1 MIDRSYKNLLK
12 MHRYPH
18 TWCPGCGIGAVMKNV
33 AMVLNELGWNHQNT
47 VVVSGIGCSG
57 RMASYMNFDAVHTP
71 HGRALT
77 AAETIKTVRPD
88 LNVIVLSGDG
98 DLASIGGNH
107 LLHTSRRNADITVF
121 CNDNEIYGLT
131 GGQAGPTTPKG
142 TKTITSPRGEPYSP
156 LRLGRILTHQAPYFY
171 ARTSVYHLN
180 HFRTCIREALQWKG
194 FSFVDIISDC
204 IELNGRRLGF
214 KTAHQ
219 MFKWFD
225 ERFHIVE
232 GTRDHLGEDE
242 LGIAKAETDLKEAP
256 RPSERVEVSPE
267 PRSFTPS
274 SETGLGAGERVKAEP
289 PKEDLKPL
297 TLKELQRFDGQEGR
311 PLYIGYKGK
320 VYDLSS
326 SPLYQ
331 GEKRMRCHIAGKDLT
346 REIEFAPHGEDL
358 VLKFPVVGRLT

>member
-1 MIDRSYKNLLK
+1 MMDRSYKNLLK

-33 AMVLNELGWNHQNT
+33 AMVLSELGWNHQNT
-47 VVVSGIGCSG
+47 AVVSGIGCSG
-57 RMASYMNFDAVHTP
+57 RMASYMNFDALHTP

-142 TKTITSPRGEPYSP
+142 TKTITSPQGIPYFP
-156 LRLGRILTHQAPYFY
+156 LRLGRILTHQLPYFY

-180 HFRTCIREALQWKG
+180 HFRACIREALQWKG

-232 GTRDHLGEDE
+232 GPRDHLAEDE
-242 LGIAKAETDLKEAP
+242 LGIAKAEIELKEVP
-256 RPSERVEVSPE
+256 RPVARPEVKVGPPE
-267 PRSFTPS
+267 
-274 SETGLGAGERVKAEP
+274 G
-289 PKEDLKPL
+289 DLKPFP
-297 TLKELQRFDGQEGR
+297 LKELQRFDGQEGR

-326 SPLYQ
+326 SPLFQ

-358 VLKFPVVGRLT
+358 VLKFPVVGRLA

>member
-77 AAETIKTVRPD
+77 AAEAIKTVRPD

-171 ARTSVYHLN
+171 ARTSVYHLT

-267 PRSFTPS
+267 PPSFTPS

>member
-18 TWCPGCGIGAVMKNV
+18 TWCSGCGIGAVMKNV
-33 AMVLNELGWNHQNT
+33 AMALSELGWTHQNT
-47 VVVSGIGCSG
+47 AVVSGIGCSG

-142 TKTITSPRGEPYSP
+142 TKTITSPRGIPYSP
-156 LRLGRILTHQAPYFY
+156 LRLGRILTHQVPYFY

-180 HFRTCIREALQWKG
+180 HFRACIREALQWKG

-232 GTRDHLGEDE
+232 GIRDHLAEDE
-242 LGIAKAETDLKEAP
+242 FGIAKAEIELKEAP
-256 RPSERVEVSPE
+256 RPLERPEVK
-267 PRSFTPS
+267 
-274 SETGLGAGERVKAEP
+274 VEP
-289 PKEDLKPL
+289 PQEDLKPFP
-297 TLKELQRFDGQEGR
+297 LKELQRFDGQEGR
-311 PLYIGYKGK
+311 PLYVGYKGK

-326 SPLYQ
+326 SPLFQ

-346 REIEFAPHGEDL
+346 REIELAPHGEDL
-358 VLKFPVVGRLT
+358 VFKFPVVGRLV

>member
-1 MIDRSYKNLLK
+1 MMDRSYKELLK
-12 MHRYPH
+12 LRRFPH
-18 TWCPGCGIGAVMKNV
+18 TWCPGCGIGSVLRNV
-33 AMVLNELGWNHQNT
+33 AMGMKDLGWDYKNT
-47 VVVSGIGCSG
+47 VAVSGIGCSG
-57 RMASYMNFDAVHTP
+57 RMSGYMNLDAIHTP

-88 LNVIVLSGDG
+88 LNVIVLCGDG

-142 TKTITSPRGEPYSP
+142 TKTLTSSRGEPYSP
-156 LRLGRILTHQAPYFY
+156 IRLGRLLTQQAPYFY

-180 HFRTCIREALQWKG
+180 HFKTCIREALLWKG

-232 GTRDHLGEDE
+232 GEKDHLQEDE
-242 LGIAKAETDLKEAP
+242 LGIAKAMTEEAP
-256 RPSERVEVSPE
+256 SPVEKVEVKPE
-267 PRSFTPS
+267 IP
-274 SETGLGAGERVKAEP
+274 VK
-289 PKEDLKPL
+289 DLKPF
-297 TLKELQRFDGQEGR
+297 TLRELQEFDGTEGK
-311 PLYIGYKGK
+311 PIYIAYKGK
-320 VYDLSS
+320 IYDISA
-326 SPLYQ
+326 SPLFQ

-346 REIEFAPHGEDL
+346 KDLDIAPHGEDL
-358 VLKFPVVGRLT
+358 IFKFPLVGKIEG

>member
-1 MIDRSYKNLLK
+1 MIDRSYKSLLK

-33 AMVLNELGWNHQNT
+33 ALVLSELGWNHQNT
-47 VVVSGIGCSG
+47 AVVSGIGCSG

-142 TKTITSPRGEPYSP
+142 TKTITSPRGIPYSP
-156 LRLGRILTHQAPYFY
+156 LRLGRILTHQVPYFY

-180 HFRTCIREALQWKG
+180 HFRACIREALQWKG

-232 GTRDHLGEDE
+232 GIRDHLAEDE
-242 LGIAKAETDLKEAP
+242 FGIAKAEIELKEAP
-256 RPSERVEVSPE
+256 RPVARPEVKVEPHQ
-267 PRSFTPS
+267 
-274 SETGLGAGERVKAEP
+274 
-289 PKEDLKPL
+289 EDLKPFP
-297 TLKELQRFDGQEGR
+297 LKELQRFDGQEGR
-311 PLYIGYKGK
+311 PLYVGYKGK

-326 SPLYQ
+326 SPLFQ

-346 REIEFAPHGEDL
+346 REIELAPHGEDL
-358 VLKFPVVGRLT
+358 VLKFPVVGRLV

>member
-1 MIDRSYKNLLK
+1 MIDRSYKSLLK

-33 AMVLNELGWNHQNT
+33 AMVLSELGWNHQNT
-47 VVVSGIGCSG
+47 AVVSGIGCSG

-142 TKTITSPRGEPYSP
+142 TKTITSPRGIPYSP
-156 LRLGRILTHQAPYFY
+156 LRLGRILTHQVPYFY

-180 HFRTCIREALQWKG
+180 HFRACIREALQWKG

-214 KTAHQ
+214 KTTHQ

-232 GTRDHLGEDE
+232 GTRDHLAEDE
-242 LGIAKAETDLKEAP
+242 LGIAKAEIELKEAL
-256 RPSERVEVSPE
+256 RPVARPEVN
-267 PRSFTPS
+267 
-274 SETGLGAGERVKAEP
+274 VEP
-289 PKEDLKPL
+289 PREDLKPFP
-297 TLKELQRFDGQEGR
+297 LKELLRFDGQEGR
-311 PLYIGYKGK
+311 PLYVGYKGK

-326 SPLYQ
+326 SPLFQ

-346 REIEFAPHGEDL
+346 REIELAPHGEDL
-358 VLKFPVVGRLT
+358 VLKFPVVGRLV

>member
-1 MIDRSYKNLLK
+1 MTDRSYKELLK
-12 MHRYPH
+12 MHRFPH

-33 AMVLNELGWNHQNT
+33 AMVLNDLGWNYQNT

-77 AAETIKTVRPD
+77 AAEAIKTVRPN

-98 DLASIGGNH
+98 DLAGIGGNH
-107 LLHTSRRNADITVF
+107 LLHTSRRNPDITVF

-142 TKTITSPRGEPYSP
+142 TKTLTSPRGEAYMP
-156 LRLGRILTHQAPYFY
+156 LRLSRILTQQAPYFY

-180 HFRTCIREALQWKG
+180 HFKTCIREALHWKG

-225 ERFHIVE
+225 QRFHVAE
-232 GTRDHLGEDE
+232 GTRDHLQEDE
-242 LGIAKAETDLKEAP
+242 LGIAKAEVEEAP
-256 RPSERVEVSPE
+256 KPVEREEVKPE
-267 PRSFTPS
+267 
-274 SETGLGAGERVKAEP
+274 AP
-289 PKEDLKPL
+289 PKDLKPFSQE
-297 TLKELQRFDGQEGR
+297 ELQHCDGSGGK
-311 PLYIGYKGK
+311 PIYIAFKGN
-320 VYDLSS
+320 VHDVSG
-326 SPLYQ
+326 SPLFQ

-346 REIEFAPHGEDL
+346 KDIELAPHGEDL
-358 VLKFPVVGRLT
+358 LSKFPVVGRLV